1 MAVGYRVAEG
11 RISAPGW
18 QGRGATAQKWRGMNT
33 GVVFSALLTVVLLAL
48 PVGQAS
54 AQSSSAPRVALVIG
68 NAKYPDAESPL
79 KDAISDARALADELK
94 RDEFGFEVELAENLT
109 KDGMLRA

>member
-1 MAVGYRVAEG
+1 LLAVA
-11 RISAPGW
+11 
-18 QGRGATAQKWRGMNT
+18 
-33 GVVFSALLTVVLLAL
+33 LLAL
-48 PVGQAS
+48 PIGQAS

-109 KDGMLRA
+109 KDGMLRAFGRFYGKIKTGSVSLVFFSGYAIQSTRQS